1 MVSTPLHNS
10 PHTMRCYGQINTGK
24 WCQEMYETS
33 TKDAGK
39 RARQLRK
46 AGYQVFSSTLG
57 SQVTSVGV
65 VTMSMLTI
73 RAGEHADTC
82 ALPTEGWSH
91 HRG

>member
-1 MVSTPLHNS
+1 MASTSLHS
-10 PHTMRCYGQINTGK
+10 LPRTMRCYGQINTGE

-33 TKDAGK
+33 TKDAGE

-46 AGYQVFSSTLG
+46 AGYHVFNSALG
-57 SQVTSVGV
+57 PQVTSVGV

-73 RAGEHADTC
+73 RAGEHVDTC

-91 HRG
+91 RRG